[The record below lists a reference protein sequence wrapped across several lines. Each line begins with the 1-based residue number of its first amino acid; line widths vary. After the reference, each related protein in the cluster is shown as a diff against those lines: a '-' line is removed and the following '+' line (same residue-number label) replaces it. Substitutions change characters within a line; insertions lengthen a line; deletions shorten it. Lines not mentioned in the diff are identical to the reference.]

1 MFDQVIFKD
10 KKFSDILED
19 IYKDNKKKGGQVDK
33 LINELSP
40 LVQEGNAM
48 MVVPLIK
55 EYLEIGVKN
64 SDNLIKM
71 ASIIQRAVARN
82 IDGSTGEMLPDEE
95 KEYLMQLIKDQEKEL
110 LQDSKPKLIE
120 VNIGK

>member
-1 MFDQVIFKD
+1 
-10 KKFSDILED
+10 
-19 IYKDNKKKGGQVDK
+19 
-33 LINELSP
+33 
-40 LVQEGNAM
+40 M